1 MSCQSH
7 LKKRPIYMASNFF
20 FLILSIFHGLCL
32 FAKSKCLSE
41 SKRIVHKKN
50 LAHVQK
56 SKYPTVLKGKSL
68 NKKNISFFLVGCFG
82 WGFFWQDN

>member
-1 MSCQSH
+1 
-7 LKKRPIYMASNFF
+7 MAFVCLPRASAFQKVKE
-20 FLILSIFHGLCL
+20 LSI
-32 FAKSKCLSE
+32 
-41 SKRIVHKKN
+41 KKN